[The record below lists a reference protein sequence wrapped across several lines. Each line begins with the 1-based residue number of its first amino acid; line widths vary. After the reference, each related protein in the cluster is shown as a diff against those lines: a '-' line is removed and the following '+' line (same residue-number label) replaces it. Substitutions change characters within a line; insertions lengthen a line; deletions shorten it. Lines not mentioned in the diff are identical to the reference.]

1 MLKVDDRANNLA
13 IEAQISDNSPRV
25 INRVFNQ
32 PVHPMKEEKE
42 KELQKTGADSAA
54 EFSSLIRR
62 SQEGDSLAIEAIYEQ
77 YKRPLFTLA
86 YRYTYN
92 SATTEDLLQEIFIK
106 VFTHL
111 KDIEKVETFSG
122 WVYRIAINTCYSYL
136 REKKDE
142 LQKTIPMSDVKAEV
156 EEPREQ
162 SRDLDLKKP
171 LDEAIET
178 LPKKLK
184 TVFLLH
190 DVQGFKHHE
199 ISRMLDC
206 SIGTSKSQLFKAR
219 LRLRNYLRDKQ
230 IL

>member
-1 MLKVDDRANNLA
+1 VDDQANHLA
-13 IEAQISDNSPRV
+13 IEAQISDNSPRT

-42 KELQKTGADSAA
+42 KELQKTGVASTA
-54 EFSSLIRR
+54 ELSSLIRR
-62 SQEGDSLAIEAIYEQ
+62 SQEGDSLAMEAIYEK
-77 YKRPLFTLA
+77 YKHPLFSLA
-86 YRYTYN
+86 FRYTYN

-136 REKKDE
+136 REKKYE
-142 LQKTIPMSDVKAEV
+142 LQKTVPMSEVKAEI
-156 EEPREQ
+156 EEPRQE
-162 SRDLDLKKP
+162 SSALELKEP
-171 LDEAIET
+171 LDEAIEA

-184 TVFLLH
+184 SVFLLH

-199 ISRMLDC
+199 ISRMLSC
-206 SIGTSKSQLFKAR
+206 SVGTSKSQLFKAR
-219 LRLRNYLRDKQ
+219 LRLRNYLKDKQ

>member
-1 MLKVDDRANNLA
+1 VDNQANNLA
-13 IEAQISDNSPRV
+13 IEAQISDNSPRT
-25 INRVFNQ
+25 INGIYNQ
-32 PVHPMKEEKE
+32 PVQSMKEEKE
-42 KELQKTGADSAA
+42 KDLQKIGADSAA
-54 EFSSLIRR
+54 ELSSLIRR
-62 SQEGDSLAIEAIYEQ
+62 SQEGDSLAAEAIYEK
-77 YKRPLFTLA
+77 YKRPLFSLA

-92 SATTEDLLQEIFIK
+92 STTTEDLLQEIFIK

-122 WVYRIAINTCYSYL
+122 WIYRIAINTCYSYL
-136 REKKDE
+136 REKKNE
-142 LQKTIPMSDVKAEV
+142 LQKTVPMSEIKAEI
-156 EEPREQ
+156 EEPREK
-162 SRDLDLKKP
+162 SGNLDLKKP

-184 TVFLLH
+184 AVFLLH

-206 SIGTSKSQLFKAR
+206 SVGTSKSQLFKAR

>member
-1 MLKVDDRANNLA
+1 VDDQANHLA
-13 IEAQISDNSPRV
+13 IEAQISDNSPRT
-25 INRVFNQ
+25 INRVFDQ

-42 KELQKTGADSAA
+42 KELQKTGVESID
-54 EFSSLIRR
+54 ELSSLIRR
-62 SQEGDSLAIEAIYEQ
+62 GQEGDSLAIEAIYEQ
-77 YKRPLFTLA
+77 YKRPLFSLA

-111 KDIEKVETFSG
+111 KDIEKAETFSG

-142 LQKTIPMSDVKAEV
+142 LLKTVPLSEVKPEI
-156 EEPREQ
+156 EEPSE
-162 SRDLDLKKP
+162 DPGALDLKKP

-184 TVFLLH
+184 SVFLLH

-199 ISRMLDC
+199 ISRMLSC
-206 SIGTSKSQLFKAR
+206 SVGTSKSQLFKAR